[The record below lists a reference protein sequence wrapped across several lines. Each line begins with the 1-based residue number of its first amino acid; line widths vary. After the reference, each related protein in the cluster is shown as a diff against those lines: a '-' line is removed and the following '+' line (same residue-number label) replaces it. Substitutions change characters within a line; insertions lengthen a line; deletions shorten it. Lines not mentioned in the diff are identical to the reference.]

1 MTLSDVFPASAMKTD
16 AALQKAKDY
25 LALASHCESEAA
37 KAQDKFSRYELFAL
51 AESYRMLSESTVLLE
66 RSAKVVETVDKR
78 RKPQGRAAL

>member
-1 MTLSDVFPASAMKTD
+1 MHSSAVVGFQQVNSSPI
-16 AALQKAKDY
+16 AL
-25 LALASHCESEAA
+25 HCASEAA

-51 AESYRMLSESTVLLE
+51 AESYRMLSESTALLE